1 MIEVDAR
8 GIEQAQELLKDIPGA
23 SKKAVST
30 ALRKS
35 LRNAKKEAVKKV
47 RERYTIRKAGYVSR
61 TIKMKVE
68 NMTGILSSKG
78 PVNDLSYFKTN
89 PKTVPKRRP
98 PKGKYLYSQVVKGQ
112 GGTIAHAFLA
122 KMKSGHVGVFQRAG
136 LGANNASLPI
146 SKLSGPS
153 TPQMLGSPSVTEFI
167 AKKMLERM
175 DKNLEH
181 EIDAFLKGY
190 RR

>member
-68 NMTGILSSKG
+68 NMTGFLSSKG

-136 LGANNASLPI
+136 HGASNASLPI

>member
-23 SKKAVST
+23 TKKAVST

-122 KMKSGHVGVFQRAG
+122 RMKSGHVGVFQRAG
-136 LGANNASLPI
+136 HGASNASLPI

-153 TPQMLGSPSVTEFI
+153 TPQMLGSPSVTEFV

>member
-23 SKKAVST
+23 TKKAVST

-47 RERYTIRKAGYVSR
+47 RERYTIRKTGYVSR

-136 LGANNASLPI
+136 HGASNASLPI
-146 SKLSGPS
+146 SKLAGPS

>member
-23 SKKAVST
+23 TKKAVST

-122 KMKSGHVGVFQRAG
+122 RMKSGHVGVFQRAG
-136 LGANNASLPI
+136 HGASNASLPI
-146 SKLSGPS
+146 SKLAGPS

-175 DKNLEH
+175 DKHLEH

>member
-136 LGANNASLPI
+136 HGASNASLPI

>member
-23 SKKAVST
+23 TKKAVST

-122 KMKSGHVGVFQRAG
+122 RMKSGHVGVFQRAG
-136 LGANNASLPI
+136 HGASNASLPI
-146 SKLSGPS
+146 SKLAGPS
-153 TPQMLGSPSVTEFI
+153 TPQMLDSPSVTEFI

>member
-23 SKKAVST
+23 TKKAVST

-89 PKTVPKRRP
+89 HKTVPKRRP

-136 LGANNASLPI
+136 HGASNASLPI
-146 SKLSGPS
+146 SKLAGPS

>member
-23 SKKAVST
+23 TKKAVST

-122 KMKSGHVGVFQRAG
+122 RMKSGHVGVFQRAG
-136 LGANNASLPI
+136 HGASNASLPI
-146 SKLSGPS
+146 SKLAGPS
-153 TPQMLGSPSVTEFI
+153 TPQMLGSPSVTEII

>member
-23 SKKAVST
+23 TKKAVST

-136 LGANNASLPI
+136 HGASNASLPI
-146 SKLSGPS
+146 SKLAGPS
-153 TPQMLGSPSVTEFI
+153 TPQMLGSPSVTEFV

>member
-23 SKKAVST
+23 TKKAVST

-136 LGANNASLPI
+136 HGASNASLPI
-146 SKLSGPS
+146 SKLAGPS

-181 EIDAFLKGY
+181 EIDACL
-190 RR
+190 

>member
-23 SKKAVST
+23 TKKAVST

-122 KMKSGHVGVFQRAG
+122 KMKSGHIGVFQRAG
-136 LGANNASLPI
+136 HGASNASLPI
-146 SKLSGPS
+146 SKLAGPS

>member
-23 SKKAVST
+23 TKKAVST
-30 ALRKS
+30 ALKKS

-136 LGANNASLPI
+136 HGASNASLPI
-146 SKLSGPS
+146 SKLAGPS

>member
-35 LRNAKKEAVKKV
+35 LRNAKKEAVKEV

-153 TPQMLGSPSVTEFI
+153 TPQMLGSPSVTEFV

>member
-23 SKKAVST
+23 TKKAVST

-136 LGANNASLPI
+136 HGASNASLPI
-146 SKLSGPS
+146 NKLAGPS

>member
-23 SKKAVST
+23 TKKAVST

-122 KMKSGHVGVFQRAG
+122 RLKSGHVGVFQRAG
-136 LGANNASLPI
+136 HGASNASLPI
-146 SKLSGPS
+146 SKLAGPS

>member
-23 SKKAVST
+23 TKKAVST

-89 PKTVPKRRP
+89 PKIVPKRRP

-136 LGANNASLPI
+136 HGASNASLPI
-146 SKLSGPS
+146 SKLAGPS

>member
-23 SKKAVST
+23 TKKAVST

-122 KMKSGHVGVFQRAG
+122 RMKSGHVGVFQRAG
-136 LGANNASLPI
+136 HGASNASLPI
-146 SKLSGPS
+146 SKLYGPS

>member
-23 SKKAVST
+23 TKKAVST

-122 KMKSGHVGVFQRAG
+122 RMKSGHVGVFQRAG
-136 LGANNASLPI
+136 HGASNASLPI
-146 SKLSGPS
+146 SKLAGPS

>member
-23 SKKAVST
+23 TKKAVST

-122 KMKSGHVGVFQRAG
+122 RMKSGHVGVFLRAG
-136 LGANNASLPI
+136 HVASNASLPI
-146 SKLSGPS
+146 SKLAGPS

>member
-1 MIEVDAR
+1 MIDVDAR

-136 LGANNASLPI
+136 HGASNASLPI

>member
-23 SKKAVST
+23 TKNAVSS
-30 ALRKS
+30 ALRKC
-35 LRNAKKEAVKKV
+35 LQNAKKEAVKKV

-122 KMKSGHVGVFQRAG
+122 RMKSGHVGVFQRAG
-136 LGANNASLPI
+136 HGASNASLPI
-146 SKLSGPS
+146 SKLAGPS

>member
-23 SKKAVST
+23 TKKAVST

-122 KMKSGHVGVFQRAG
+122 RMKSGHVGVFQRAG
-136 LGANNASLPI
+136 HGASNASLPI
-146 SKLSGPS
+146 SKLAGPS

-167 AKKMLERM
+167 AKKMLECM

>member
-23 SKKAVST
+23 TKKAVST
-30 ALRKS
+30 AVRKS

-136 LGANNASLPI
+136 HGASNASLPI
-146 SKLSGPS
+146 SKLAGPS

>member
-136 LGANNASLPI
+136 HGASNASLPI

-167 AKKMLERM
+167 GKKMLERM

>member
-23 SKKAVST
+23 TKKAVST

-122 KMKSGHVGVFQRAG
+122 RMKSGHVGVFQRAG
-136 LGANNASLPI
+136 HGARNASLPI
-146 SKLSGPS
+146 SKLAGPS

>member
-1 MIEVDAR
+1 MVEVDAR

-78 PVNDLSYFKTN
+78 TVNDLSYFKTN

-136 LGANNASLPI
+136 HGASNASLPI

-153 TPQMLGSPSVTEFI
+153 TPQMLGSPSVTEFV

>member
-23 SKKAVST
+23 TKKAVST

-136 LGANNASLPI
+136 HGASNASLPI
-146 SKLSGPS
+146 SKLAGPS

-181 EIDAFLKGY
+181 EIYAFLKGY

>member
-23 SKKAVST
+23 TKKAVST

-112 GGTIAHAFLA
+112 GGTIAHAFFSFL
-122 KMKSGHVGVFQRAG
+122 KSGHVGVLQRAG
-136 LGANNASLPI
+136 HGASNASLPI
-146 SKLSGPS
+146 SKLAGPS
-153 TPQMLGSPSVTEFI
+153 TPQMLGSPSVMEFI

>member
-8 GIEQAQELLKDIPGA
+8 GIQQAVELLKHMPVA
-23 SKKAVST
+23 ARKAVST
-30 ALRKS
+30 SLRKS
-35 LRNAKKEAVKKV
+35 LRGARQEAVKKV
-47 RERYTIRKAGYVSR
+47 RERYTIRKAGYITR

-68 NMTGILSSKG
+68 EMSGILSSKG
-78 PVNDLSYFKTN
+78 PVNDLSYFITK
-89 PKTVPKRRP
+89 PKSVPKRRP
-98 PKGKYLYSQVVKGQ
+98 KTGNYLYSQVVKGE

-122 KMKSGHVGVFQRAG
+122 RMKSGHVGVFQRG
-136 LGANNASLPI
+136 NHGHDSSSLPI
-146 SKLSGPS
+146 HKLSGPS
-153 TPQMLGSPSVTEFI
+153 TPQMLGSPDVVEFI

-181 EIDAFLKGY
+181 EVNAFLMGY

>member
-23 SKKAVST
+23 TKKAVST

-35 LRNAKKEAVKKV
+35 LRNAKKEAVMKV

-136 LGANNASLPI
+136 HGASNASLPI
-146 SKLSGPS
+146 SKLAGPS

>member
-89 PKTVPKRRP
+89 PKTVSKRRP

-136 LGANNASLPI
+136 HGASNASLPI

-153 TPQMLGSPSVTEFI
+153 IPQMLGSPSVTEFI

>member
-1 MIEVDAR
+1 MVEVDAR

-47 RERYTIRKAGYVSR
+47 RELYTIRKAGYVSR

-153 TPQMLGSPSVTEFI
+153 TPQMLGSPSVTEFV

>member
-136 LGANNASLPI
+136 RGANNASLPI

>member
-23 SKKAVST
+23 TKKAVST

-68 NMTGILSSKG
+68 NMPGILSSKG

-122 KMKSGHVGVFQRAG
+122 RMKSGHVGVFQRAG
-136 LGANNASLPI
+136 HGASNASLPI
-146 SKLSGPS
+146 SKLAGPS

>member
-1 MIEVDAR
+1 MIEVDAEGLER
-8 GIEQAQELLKDIPGA
+8 AQELLKGIPGA
-23 SKKAVST
+23 AKKAVST
-30 ALRKS
+30 SLRKS
-35 LRNAKKEAVKKV
+35 IRGAKKEAVKKV

-122 KMKSGHVGVFQRAG
+122 RMKSGHVGVFQRAG
-136 LGANNASLPI
+136 HGASNASLPI
-146 SKLSGPS
+146 SKLAGPS

>member
-23 SKKAVST
+23 TKKAVST

-122 KMKSGHVGVFQRAG
+122 RMKSGHVGVFQRAG
-136 LGANNASLPI
+136 HGASNASLPI
-146 SKLSGPS
+146 NKLAGPS

>member
-23 SKKAVST
+23 TKKAVST

-98 PKGKYLYSQVVKGQ
+98 PKGKYLYRQVVKGQ

-122 KMKSGHVGVFQRAG
+122 RMKSGHVGVFQRAG
-136 LGANNASLPI
+136 HGASNASLPI
-146 SKLSGPS
+146 SKLAGPS

>member
-8 GIEQAQELLKDIPGA
+8 GIEQAQELLKGIPGA

-35 LRNAKKEAVKKV
+35 LRNAKKEAVKEV

-153 TPQMLGSPSVTEFI
+153 TPQMLGSPSVTEFV